1 MPESPERDARELR
14 LTTALLGV
22 LKIIGGYTDP
32 EFIEATAHAKNLAEK
47 SGNFGQLVLH
57 IVAMWASANTAG
69 DIRASTAFAD
79 QALDLASRS
88 RNPASIALAHMAQ
101 IGACL
106 LRADLLRAEDYFI
119 SGIDLFAE
127 PEFQRVPGSVAYTFG
142 TASLNALA
150 LGRAD
155 TARERIRQSILGSSK
170 KKNPYEETWAKS
182 LAAELHLHLRE
193 LGEAAAL
200 ARQVIKCSDENGFS
214 QFASVGRL
222 ILGCALANLGQA
234 AEGVRLIRE
243 GLDDSHGPGSVFGI
257 GGALA
262 ALASAQALGNS
273 ITEALATVEE
283 ALQTHAHRPET
294 VRLRGELRLKL
305 DQAALAEADF
315 RDAIALARTMNAK
328 TWELRATVSLARLLT
343 RQGKRDE
350 ARTMLDGIYG
360 SFTEG
365 FDTADLKDATALLDE
380 LGS

>member
-1 MPESPERDARELR
+1 
-14 LTTALLGV
+14 
-22 LKIIGGYTDP
+22 
-32 EFIEATAHAKNLAEK
+32 
-47 SGNFGQLVLH
+47 
-57 IVAMWASANTAG
+57 
-69 DIRASTAFAD
+69 
-79 QALDLASRS
+79 
-88 RNPASIALAHMAQ
+88 
-101 IGACL
+101 
-106 LRADLLRAEDYFI
+106 
-119 SGIDLFAE
+119 
-127 PEFQRVPGSVAYTFG
+127 
-142 TASLNALA
+142 
-150 LGRAD
+150 
-155 TARERIRQSILGSSK
+155 
-170 KKNPYEETWAKS
+170 
-182 LAAELHLHLRE
+182 
-193 LGEAAAL
+193 
-200 ARQVIKCSDENGFS
+200 
-214 QFASVGRL
+214 L

-294 VRLRGELRLKL
+294 VRRRCELRLKL